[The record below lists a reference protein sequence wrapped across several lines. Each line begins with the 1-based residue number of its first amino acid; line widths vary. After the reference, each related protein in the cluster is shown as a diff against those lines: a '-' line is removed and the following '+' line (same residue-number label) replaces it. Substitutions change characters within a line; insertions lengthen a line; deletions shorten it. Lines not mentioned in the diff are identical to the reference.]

1 MAFFIKEDNI
11 RPGNRG
17 GKDQFKWDNVRLLNN
32 KDREGYLGVT
42 QSIGFLD
49 KGGKWRK
56 RDWWQ
61 NYAPESSDKLQN
73 LKNEKESIRK
83 EEERLLM
90 ETLNPGLKEK
100 NSKLPLQVANNQK
113 AKLTD
118 FEWKELIKKEANF
131 KPEDSAL
138 YEFYED
144 EAHKAGLGMKSS
156 ISFRTNPYEKSTE
169 KNLTKLEGMG
179 VKNQSEK
186 GEEEEQDD
194 NPYLNR
200 NLVQNSNSTNPNSNT
215 SISKYIKEYMRE
227 KKEREEQNIKI
238 LNTNKEKMISFSV
251 MIDFDEKKKNKKR
264 SRSRSR
270 SRDRSKEKKKHKHSH
285 KSSHKDRK

>member
-17 GKDQFKWDNVRLLNN
+17 GKDQFKWDNVRLLGN

-61 NYAPESSDKLQN
+61 NYNPESSEKIQN
-73 LKNEKESIRK
+73 LKNEKESIRR
-83 EEERLLM
+83 EEEKLLM

-100 NSKLPLQVANNQK
+100 NSKNLITTQNNKK

-118 FEWKELIKKEANF
+118 YEWTELIKKEAKF
-131 KPEDSAL
+131 KPDDSAL
-138 YEFYED
+138 FEFYQD
-144 EAHKAGLGMKSS
+144 ESHKAGLGMKSS

-169 KNLTKLEGMG
+169 KNLTKLDGVGVETRKSNEIEEG
-179 VKNQSEK
+179 
-186 GEEEEQDD
+186 DD
-194 NPYLNR
+194 NPYSNI
-200 NLVQNSNSTNPNSNT
+200 NLVNNSNSSNSNNEKNY
-215 SISKYIKEYMRE
+215 ISKYIKEYMRE
-227 KKEREEQNIKI
+227 KMEREEQNTKI
-238 LNTNKEKMISFSV
+238 LTTNKEKINSLPNGNSFYEV
-251 MIDFDEKKKNKKR
+251 KKIKKR

-270 SRDRSKEKKKHKHSH
+270 SRDKSDHKKKHRHSKK
-285 KSSHKDRK
+285 KSHRD